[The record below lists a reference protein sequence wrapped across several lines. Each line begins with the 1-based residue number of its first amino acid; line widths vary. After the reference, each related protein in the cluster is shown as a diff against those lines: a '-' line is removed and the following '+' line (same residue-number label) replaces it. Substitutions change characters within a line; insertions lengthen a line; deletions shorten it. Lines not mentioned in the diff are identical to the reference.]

1 MRVEVTALHGATL
14 RTTRGPGSGGKRV
27 HLPIDKALVDDARG
41 LASRIVERVMGYIRA
56 HSTVSIERAA
66 LRLLGVDG
74 VDAEDV
80 PWPNR
85 TVDAVQAAGLLSKG
99 ICHWICGVCVANGM
113 EPQAAA
119 EHIATAPVDA
129 WAGLEVSPEAREA
142 WVKARVHGALDA
154 LAETR
159 TARATLRERLG
170 TGPTP
175 LRYLIVAT
183 GDIFED
189 VPQAVAAAKQGAD
202 IIAVIRATAQSLLDF
217 VPYGT
222 TAEGSGG
229 TYATAANFRLLR
241 EALDEVS
248 EELGRYVQATNY
260 ASGLCM
266 PEISVLAAQEGLD
279 MLLNDA
285 LYGILFRDINLYR
298 TLTDQYF
305 SRMVNGFSGILINTG
320 EDNYLTTAD
329 AIEAGHTV
337 LASQFINERFALEA
351 GIPTHLMGLG
361 HAFEIDPTRE
371 NGFLDELAM
380 AQLVRQVFPDHP
392 LKYMPP
398 TKHITGNIFQS
409 YAHQTMY
416 NMATVLTR
424 QTICLLGILTEAIH
438 TPFVADRYL
447 ALRNMGYIENF
458 TRELVGELDLRPDGR
473 IARRADLVLRE
484 AVAQLRHIDEVGLVA
499 ALGEGCFA
507 DVRRMPDG
515 GKGLEGVFEKAPD
528 YHNPF
533 WSELERRA
541 ASRLVTA

>member
-1 MRVEVTALHGATL
+1 MQIPIDQGLVTEARRLATL
-14 RTTRGPGSGGKRV
+14 V
-27 HLPIDKALVDDARG
+27 VDPMLR
-41 LASRIVERVMGYIRA
+41 YIRA

-66 LRLLGVDG
+66 LRLYGVDG
-74 VDAEDV
+74 VDADGV
-80 PWPNR
+80 PWANR
-85 TVDAVQAAGLLSKG
+85 AVEAVERSGKLDRG
-99 ICHWICGVCVANGM
+99 ICHWLAGACVKRDLEAQ
-113 EPQAAA
+113 QAAEWLA
-119 EHIATAPVDA
+119 SGEVD
-129 WAGLEVSPEAREA
+129 WAVIDLPADERDRWSDDHTH
-142 WVKARVHGALDA
+142 RVLGDLWNRRH
-154 LAETR
+154 ER
-159 TARATLRERLG
+159 MRLRERLG
-170 TGPTP
+170 MGPTP
-175 LRYLIVAT
+175 WRYLIVAT
-183 GDIFED
+183 GNIFED

-202 IIAVIRATAQSLLDF
+202 VIAVIRATAQSLLDY

-222 TAEGSGG
+222 TTEGSGG

-241 EALDEVS
+241 QALDEVS
-248 EELGRYVQATNY
+248 EELGRYVMGTNY

-305 SRMVNGFSGILINTG
+305 SRLVNGYSGIIINTG

-337 LASQFINERFALEA
+337 LSSQFINERFAAEA
-351 GIPTHLMGLG
+351 GIPPAQMGLG
-361 HAFEIDPTRE
+361 HAFEIDPHRE

-380 AQLVRQVFPDHP
+380 AQLVRQIFPEHP

-398 TKHITGNIFQS
+398 TKHITGDIFKS

-416 NMATVLTR
+416 NLATTMTD

-438 TPFVADRYL
+438 TPFVSDRYL
-447 ALRNMGYIENF
+447 ALENI
-458 TRELVGELDLRPDGR
+458 RYVNHYAKDLVHQFDLRPDSH
-473 IARRADLVLRE
+473 ITRRAQQVLGE
-484 AVAQLRHIDEVGLVA
+484 AIAQLEHIADVGLVA

-507 DVRRMPDG
+507 DVKRFPDG
-515 GKGLEGVFEKAPD
+515 GKGLSGVFEKAAE

-533 WSELERRA
+533 WVALENRQGGRHA
-541 ASRLVTA
+541 LEQHT